1 MPQKVTHVHCISSLG
16 EKRSEFRRTRGWKRA
31 CMDPATQL
39 MVHGILWPAKRSPW
53 SNSEGRLVEVR
64 GKRRKQC
71 GSGQV
76 DGAARTISS
85 RRTWVYCRWRRS
97 TSKSVFEVIRQRA
110 RVLSNETA
118 HNSSLRR
125 DQGGHQCDG
134 FWGDT
139 ITRWSAA
146 SLRLKAY

>member
-1 MPQKVTHVHCISSLG
+1 MTNTALGHSHSYLSTQQKKMPTLLMVLDRTSKSHTRATSTFFIHCISSLG

-85 RRTWVYCRWRRS
+85 RRTRILKVE
-97 TSKSVFEVIRQRA
+97 TLDKLERA
-110 RVLSNETA
+110 WS
-118 HNSSLRR
+118 H
-125 DQGGHQCDG
+125 
-134 FWGDT
+134 
-139 ITRWSAA
+139 SAA
-146 SLRLKAY
+146 GTGAQQQNRP